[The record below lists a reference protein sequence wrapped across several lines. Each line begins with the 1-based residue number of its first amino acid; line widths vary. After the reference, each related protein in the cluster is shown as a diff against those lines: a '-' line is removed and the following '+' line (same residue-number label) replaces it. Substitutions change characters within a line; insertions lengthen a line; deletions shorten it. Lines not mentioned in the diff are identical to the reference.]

1 MTRRAVVLRVS
12 APGNWGIPWAGE
24 HTVRLPE
31 PFSQLTTAHVRIATH
46 VQTREQVACK
56 ILPALHWDPNIAADW
71 NATLDAVEA
80 HKEVVILK
88 AFAGAK
94 VPGVV
99 ELVGVLEE
107 GGWT

>member
-1 MTRRAVVLRVS
+1 MGAGTHSRQRGLWYAVLRF
-12 APGNWGIPWAGE
+12 AW
-24 HTVRLPE
+24 
-31 PFSQLTTAHVRIATH
+31 LTTAHVRFATH
-46 VQTREQVACK
+46 VQSREQVACK